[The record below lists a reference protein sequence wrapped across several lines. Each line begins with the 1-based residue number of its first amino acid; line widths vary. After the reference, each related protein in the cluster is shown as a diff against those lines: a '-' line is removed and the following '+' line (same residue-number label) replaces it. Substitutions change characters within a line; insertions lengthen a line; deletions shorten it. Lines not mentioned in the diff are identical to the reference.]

1 MKQTMKQAMKQ
12 TMRQLLIA
20 LGLAATALSAGTP
33 AHAQNYPWCE
43 YISGGMGGGGRNCGF
58 VSFDQCM
65 ESARGN
71 GGDCRA
77 NTMYTQPA
85 GVSHTTRKSRKSKNS

>member
-1 MKQTMKQAMKQ
+1 
-12 TMRQLLIA
+12 MRYLLIT
-20 LGLAATALSAGTP
+20 LGLAVTALGTGTP

-43 YISGGMGGGGRNCGF
+43 YISGGFGGGRNCGF
-58 VSFDQCM
+58 VSMEQCL

-77 NTMYTQPA
+77 NPMYEPPIGAHQ
-85 GVSHTTRKSRKSKNS
+85 TTRKSRKSKNS